1 MDILQQLNPCTKCK
15 GSDLSLFHTTE
26 SDMGGYYPVNVFCNL
41 FHTTESDMG
50 GYYPANVF
58 CNQCRRRI
66 VGKKTDDSAV
76 KAWNRRNPK

>member
-15 GSDLSLFHTTE
+15 GSDLS
-26 SDMGGYYPVNVFCNL
+26 L